1 MLFKDSKEK
10 EISKYIKKL
19 NNINNKILKLENKK
33 ELNNLD
39 SYKLENLYINKKCCE
54 HIINEFETKSFED
67 AKIEKALT
75 YEKKK
80 RHQILQG
87 KILPTILM
95 ICIPLMLYQ
104 FFNSFYNIID
114 QIMAANIEENAISKI
129 GVIAQIKNSVSAFGG
144 GLAGGGAVLVARYY
158 GAGELDHARKAGANM
173 FFVSILMSA
182 IILVLFIPL
191 SYPILKIAQTPNI
204 NSNTI
209 TYFILCLIELIF
221 VSINN
226 IFIGLEKIKGNS
238 KKILYLNIGMLL
250 IKLALNAF
258 FVYVVKVNNIA
269 YLELS
274 TIIGQFVLF
283 SIGIVIMFGRKNMLQ
298 IKISNMKPKKLY
310 IVPIIKLSVPIF
322 FGKFVMNLGKAV
334 VNGMCGSFY
343 NLQTD
348 GMITGALA
356 VSNNLSGLVTSP
368 ISVYEEGQSTIVS
381 QNIGN
386 RNLKRTLK
394 TFKTTLLVVAVFC
407 TIGFIL
413 VRFVFLDELTKLFSI
428 TKTQTS
434 TNGLS
439 MSELIKEIFYF
450 DSLSIP
456 ALGLTSCLL
465 GLLYGYGKTFLSGI
479 LNGSRILIRIITLAI
494 CHGIGIDY
502 HAAGISMGISNILI
516 GVMSLI
522 ALIIFM
528 IDLKKN
534 GYKGI
539 RLEEPEPDKKE
550 LVF

>member
-386 RNLKRTLK
+386 RT
-394 TFKTTLLVVAVFC
+394 
-407 TIGFIL
+407 
-413 VRFVFLDELTKLFSI
+413 
-428 TKTQTS
+428 
-434 TNGLS
+434 
-439 MSELIKEIFYF
+439 
-450 DSLSIP
+450 
-456 ALGLTSCLL
+456 
-465 GLLYGYGKTFLSGI
+465 
-479 LNGSRILIRIITLAI
+479 
-494 CHGIGIDY
+494 
-502 HAAGISMGISNILI
+502 
-516 GVMSLI
+516 
-522 ALIIFM
+522 
-528 IDLKKN
+528 
-534 GYKGI
+534 
-539 RLEEPEPDKKE
+539 
-550 LVF
+550 